1 MDYSYFDV
9 IKSRRQP
16 SMANHMMSNMETSGR
31 FPSATPLAMAYV
43 PFQTWE
49 EPFDASDALQAG
61 TLFPQLDLPFMEEGY
76 AR

>member
-1 MDYSYFDV
+1 
-9 IKSRRQP
+9 
-16 SMANHMMSNMETSGR
+16 MSNMETSGR